1 MELYDIK
8 TSNHLLEVNIARL
21 NDPID
26 LLIYFLSFLDQ
37 TFGILTIVSG
47 APPQRQTVVFPVV
60 NNNIALELD
69 KLTQLGLRNYS
80 ILQIDNPFTMNVTVV
95 DDDGK

>member
-8 TSNHLLEVNIARL
+8 TSNYLLEVNIARL
-21 NDPID
+21 TD

-37 TFGILTIVSG
+37 TLGILTIISG
-47 APPQRQTVVFPVV
+47 TPPQRQAVVFPVV

-69 KLTQLGLRNYS
+69 KLTQLGFRNYS
-80 ILQIDNPFTMNVTVV
+80 ILPIDNLFIMNVTVV

>member
-1 MELYDIK
+1 M
-8 TSNHLLEVNIARL
+8 
-21 NDPID
+21 
-26 LLIYFLSFLDQ
+26 IYFLFSDQ

-47 APPQRQTVVFPVV
+47 TPPQRQAVVFPVV
-60 NNNIALELD
+60 DNKIALELD

-80 ILQIDNPFTMNVTVV
+80 ILPVGNPLTMNITVV

>member
-1 MELYDIK
+1 MEVYNIK
-8 TSNHLLEVNIARL
+8 TSNHLLEVNIAIL
-21 NDPID
+21 NDQ
-26 LLIYFLSFLDQ
+26 LIYFLSFLDQ
-37 TFGILTIVSG
+37 TLGILTIVSG
-47 APPQRQTVVFPVV
+47 TPPQRQTVVFSVV

-80 ILQIDNPFTMNVTVV
+80 ILPIDNPFTMNVTVV